1 MDSLSKVD
9 GISREAVVEIVII
22 LESILI
28 PSAPWTVFKDD
39 PPMGI
44 ETDDRRDE
52 VLLVSDPDPVAV
64 VPAVAEAAAAAAA
77 AALAAAAAETRFL
90 RVACFF

>member
-1 MDSLSKVD
+1 M
-9 GISREAVVEIVII
+9 VII

-28 PSAPWTVFKDD
+28 PSAPCTVLKDD
-39 PPMGI
+39 PPIGI

-52 VLLVSDPDPVAV
+52 ALLGIDPDPLLV
-64 VPAVAEAAAAAAA
+64 VPAAAAA

>member
-1 MDSLSKVD
+1 MD
-9 GISREAVVEIVII
+9 GISREAVVEMVII

-28 PSAPWTVFKDD
+28 PSAPCTVLKDD
-39 PPMGI
+39 PSMGS

-52 VLLVSDPDPVAV
+52 PLLDLDTDPVAV
-64 VPAVAEAAAAAAA
+64 VPAAEAAAEAA